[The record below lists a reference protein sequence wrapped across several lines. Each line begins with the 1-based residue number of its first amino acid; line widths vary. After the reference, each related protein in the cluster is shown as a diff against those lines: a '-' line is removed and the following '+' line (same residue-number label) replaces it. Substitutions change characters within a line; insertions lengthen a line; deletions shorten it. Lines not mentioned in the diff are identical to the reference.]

1 MKTNKKKTNA
11 GRMKRVNPL
20 VILLS
25 NIMESAHKEKN
36 EEKELENKKMALSAI
51 GAFVVVMVLW
61 ALSFLLFFFKDFEKQ
76 GQFGDM
82 FGAVNALFSGLAFA
96 GLIITLF
103 LQKNELSLQRE
114 ELQLTREEMK
124 NQRLEFEKENET
136 LRYQRFENLLY
147 NMLNLQQE
155 IVAGLRCTYENRDGL
170 KVPTGEPQK
179 TGEKYI
185 EQFVAG
191 RELFR
196 FAFEEMQIPMTGGIL
211 KSINGFRH
219 YLELKGNSQYGVSWV
234 PTYFDHYF
242 RHFYR
247 ILKYIDEQ
255 DIPFEVAYKYTSFL
269 RGTLS
274 RYELVWIYYNCLNED
289 NYKLKA
295 MVEKYSM
302 LKNMRK
308 ELLAR
313 NKEYKELLKTKG
325 VSEEAL
331 RERGFYLT
339 DYDYYLT
346 DCANDSHKFYV
357 GAFYNS
363 GEISEG
369 INYIN
374 RVTAVIVGDGSNGK
388 VPSKEISSTTSAV

>member
-1 MKTNKKKTNA
+1 MEDANKDNQ
-11 GRMKRVNPL
+11 
-20 VILLS
+20 
-25 NIMESAHKEKN
+25 
-36 EEKELENKKMALSAI
+36 EEKSFENRKIVQYARWTVAI
-51 GAFVVVMVLW
+51 VLILW
-61 ALSFLLFFFKDFEKQ
+61 ALSFFLFFYNDSEKR

-96 GLIITLF
+96 GLIITLI

-124 NQRLEFEKENET
+124 NQRMEFEKENET
-136 LRYQRFENLLY
+136 LRYQRLENLLY

-179 TGEKYI
+179 SGEKYI

-196 FAFEEMQIPMTGGIL
+196 FAFEEMQIPITGDIIT
-211 KSINGFRH
+211 SINGFRH
-219 YLELKGNSQYGVSWV
+219 YLEMKGCSQYGISWV

-247 ILKYIDEQ
+247 ILKFIDEQ
-255 DIPFEVAYKYTSFL
+255 DIPFEEAYKYTSFL

-289 NYKLKA
+289 NFKLKA
-295 MVEKYSM
+295 LVEKYSM

-313 NKEYKELLKTKG
+313 NKEYKEFLKTKG
-325 VSEEAL
+325 ALEEAL
-331 RERGFYLT
+331 RDGGFYLT
-339 DYDYYLT
+339 DYDFYLS
-346 DCANDSHKFYV
+346 DSQNDPHKFYV
-357 GAFYNS
+357 GAFYNLDD
-363 GEISEG
+363 ISEG
-369 INYIN
+369 VDYIKRINTVLVGGDSEDEVSTKETDDN
-374 RVTAVIVGDGSNGK
+374 R
-388 VPSKEISSTTSAV
+388 SAM